1 MREGQPSFT
10 ASLVAAARG
19 VGAPP
24 ADPLAVDLLPGY
36 LAPWIRVAGHAPCAV
51 LSLLSFGLTDH
62 MALRTRVIDEALRE
76 AIEAGLSGQHAAL
89 PQLVVLGAGLDAR
102 AYRLRDLARTVVFEV
117 DHPETQAYKRARVE
131 GRTPTAR
138 EVRFVG
144 VDFETMNLGD
154 KLAEAGH
161 DEAKRTFWIWEGVT
175 PYLHM
180 PAIRATL
187 ETVGQRSAPGSRA
200 AITYGTPEMT
210 PLGPLV
216 GFAAIQ
222 AFRILGEPLFGLI
235 TPRQLHAEL
244 EAVAF
249 RILRDDG
256 VRDWARRFENP
267 RARRLMVDERL
278 VVAERK

>member
-19 VGAPP
+19 VGTPP
-24 ADPLAVDLLPGY
+24 ADPLAVELLPGSF
-36 LAPWIRVAGHAPCAV
+36 APWVRAAAHAPPPV

-62 MALRTRVIDEALRE
+62 MALRTRAIDEALRE
-76 AIEAGLSGQHAAL
+76 AIAALHGEL

-102 AYRLRDLARTVVFEV
+102 AYRLRDLASTVVFEV
-117 DHPETQAYKRARVE
+117 DHPETQAYKRARVRVNE
-131 GRTPTAR
+131 LTPSAR
-138 EVRFVG
+138 EVRFVD
-144 VDFETMNLGD
+144 VDFESMNLGD

-161 DEAKRTFWIWEGVT
+161 DDAKQTFWIWEGVT

-187 ETVGQRSAPGSRA
+187 ETMGHRSSTGSRA

-216 GFAAIQ
+216 GLAAIQ
-222 AFRILGEPLFGLI
+222 AFRLLGEPLYGLI
-235 TPRQLHAEL
+235 SPRQLHAEL
-244 EAVAF
+244 DANAF
-249 RILRDDG
+249 RVIRDDG